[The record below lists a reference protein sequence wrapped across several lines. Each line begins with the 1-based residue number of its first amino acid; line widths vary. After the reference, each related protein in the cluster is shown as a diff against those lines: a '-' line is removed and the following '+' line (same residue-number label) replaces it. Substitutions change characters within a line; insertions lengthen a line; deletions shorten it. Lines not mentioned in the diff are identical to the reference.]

1 MVILAPLNNDEWLIY
16 SYCMDT
22 PNEYMKIGMWCSS
35 SEHVE
40 NEFQSI
46 QI

>member
-1 MVILAPLNNDEWLIY
+1 MVILAPLNSDEWLIY
-16 SYCMDT
+16 FHCMDT
-22 PNEYMKIGMWCSS
+22 RNEYMKIGIWCSS
-35 SEHVE
+35 REQVE